1 MIGKS
6 HVGRG
11 FYGCFRY
18 VMGEDEPT
26 KDAHIIGGN
35 LAGRDAK
42 ELSSEV
48 RIPRQRRADI
58 DKPVW
63 HVPIAF
69 HPEEQLTDA
78 QMQDACTQFLDTFGV
93 DREHHQY
100 LIVRHHDTD
109 HGHAHIIVNRI
120 SDEGRLLD
128 LHRDR
133 PRVKAATRQVEKDLE
148 LRITVEKDEPF
159 REDLKATITQVA
171 RENPQLDR
179 FCQSLEDQ
187 AITPRFAYRNGTL
200 HGITYRCDGTEI
212 KGSKLGKEYSFP
224 GLQKY
229 QGIVYQPDRDE
240 PIIRSHYVERN
251 GAKADDDTK
260 QFLRHQLSQ
269 TAERDLTL
277 SEFCQRL
284 EAQEIMPQFSL
295 RRGKLSKLDYRYR
308 SQRTSGA
315 QLGDSFTFQGLQREL
330 GIRYEPERDDPVVK
344 ARYTKQ
350 AQQTLETRQPTSTL
364 TSAQILEQ
372 QQCDWEREQQERQRQ
387 ERQHSRRQRGLD
399 LEL

>member
-18 VMGEDEPT
+18 VMGENEPN

-35 LAGRDAK
+35 LAGRDAR

-48 RIPRQRRADI
+48 RLSRQRRADI

-69 HPEEQLTDA
+69 HPDEQLTDA
-78 QMQDACTQFLDTFGV
+78 QMQDACTHFLDTFGV

-120 SDEGRLLD
+120 SDEGKLLD

-133 PRVKAATRQVEKDLE
+133 PRVKTATRQVEQELG
-148 LRITVEKDEPF
+148 LRITVEKDEQF
-159 REDLKATITQVA
+159 REDLKATITQA
-171 RENPQLDR
+171 AQENPQLDR
-179 FCQSLEDQ
+179 FCQSLENQD
-187 AITPRFAYRNGTL
+187 INPRFAYRNGKL
-200 HGITYRCDGTEI
+200 HGITYRRDGTEI

-229 QGIVYQPDRDE
+229 QGIVYQPERDE
-240 PIIRSHYVERN
+240 PIIRSRYVERN
-251 GAKADDDTK
+251 GAKADDSTQ
-260 QFLRHQLSQ
+260 QFLREQLSR
-269 TAERDLTL
+269 TAQRDLTL

-284 EAQEIMPQFSL
+284 EAQEIMPQFRL
-295 RRGKLSKLDYRYR
+295 RRGKLSKLDYHYR
-308 SQRTSGA
+308 GQRTSGA
-315 QLGDSFTFQGLQREL
+315 KLGDGFTFQGLQREL
-330 GIRYEPERDDPVVK
+330 GIRYQPERDDPVVK
-344 ARYTKQ
+344 ARYMKQ
-350 AQQTLETRQPTSTL
+350 AQQTPATSQEPTATL
-364 TSAQILEQ
+364 TSAQIFEQ
-372 QQCDWEREQQERQRQ
+372 QRRDWEREQRERRERQGRH
-387 ERQHSRRQRGLD
+387 RKRSLD
-399 LEL
+399 LER